1 MKNRANI
8 LVNKLLR
15 EDTGWKPR
23 ASDIQWT
30 ENLIRSIKDGGMWAI
45 PMSSNIYRVNHT
57 EKQLELVEG
66 DALEMHDMVSKC
78 CALMVPPYKVT
89 IAPERRQ
96 NPKNN

>member
-1 MKNRANI
+1 MSKSRTNT
-8 LVNKLLR
+8 LVNQLL
-15 EDTGWKPR
+15 EADTWQPR

-57 EKQLELVEG
+57 KKALELIEG
-66 DALEMHDMVSKC
+66 DALEMHDMVTKC
-78 CALMVPPYKVT
+78 CARMVPPYACT

-96 NPKNN
+96 NLKTN